1 MPAKPAKKR
10 QYKRRDPST
19 LKQTSS
25 IAMFAWQ
32 WDKLDLLRGK
42 KARGVFI
49 AQALDL
55 PEQPTK

>member
-32 WDKLDLLRGK
+32 WDKLDLMRGD

-49 AQALDL
+49 AEKLKL
-55 PEQPTK
+55 PKQPTE